1 VKSSPGDAAPPGGP
15 DPGPTPAHPAGPPK
29 RSHDRRLRWS
39 LAAAWK
45 RAERVR
51 QATNPVTLTEPDVRG
66 QAVQLSSD
74 PVTRAKELAAQF
86 AVADMRLSLALSH
99 GTDLDTLEALKAGSR
114 FIAEL
119 AHKRL
124 SILGLKS
131 GEAVS
136 LEPSER
142 MAEFLER
149 WHAAGGGSAA
159 EPPEPEPDGERP

>member
-1 VKSSPGDAAPPGGP
+1 V
-15 DPGPTPAHPAGPPK
+15 TPAGPAKKAPA
-29 RSHDRRLRWS
+29 RRLRWN

-51 QATNPVTLTEPDVRG
+51 QATHPVTLTEPDVRG

-74 PVTRAKELAAQF
+74 PVTRAKEIAAQF

-99 GTDLDTLEALKAGSR
+99 GTDLETLEALRAGSR
-114 FIAEL
+114 FVAEL

-149 WHAAGGGSAA
+149 WHAAGGPAA
-159 EPPEPEPDGERP
+159 EAREAPDPDGERP